1 MAMLHEGNILKRLNL
16 EMNVRICLIKFMSIF
31 IFDHDTI
38 IKIVKRSA
46 NNESTF

>member
-1 MAMLHEGNILKRLNL
+1 MSKLHEGNILKRLNL
-16 EMNVRICLIKFMSIF
+16 EMNVRICLCKFMCIL
-31 IFDHDTI
+31 IFDYDTI